1 MCYQLPALLMPGTAI
16 VVSPL
21 IALMKNQVDA
31 IRGFISG
38 SDGVAHFLNSS
49 LNKTQIQEVKDDLL
63 SGVTKLLYV
72 APESLTKDETVAL
85 LRQIHISFY
94 AIDEAHCISE
104 WGHDFRPEYRHIRRI
119 VDELGSAPIIALT
132 ATATP
137 KVQADIQKN
146 LCMMDAKVF
155 KSSFNRP
162 NLYYEVRDKVNV
174 KKEMIRFIKENEG
187 KSGIIY
193 CLSRKKTEEI
203 AEFLNVNGIKAL
215 PYHAGMDAATR
226 AKNQDMFLMEEV
238 DVIVATIAF
247 GMGIDKPDVRFVIH
261 YDIPKSLEGYY
272 QETGRAGRDG
282 QEGKCITFYSYKDI
296 LKLEKFMQGKPL
308 SEQEIGKQLLLETVA
323 YAESNRCRRKI
334 LLNYFGEDYPQD
346 NCCNCDNCL
355 HPKKLF
361 EGKEY
366 LALVLELVDSMNE
379 NFKVDHLANIL
390 TGETN
395 SIIKS
400 YKHHLSEFFG
410 MGKDKGVKFWVAIIR
425 QAVVMH
431 FLHKDLEQYG
441 LISITPKGKEFLE
454 NPHSVMMAEDREFAD
469 GDEEEDEDSAA
480 VSAVRHG
487 GGVGDPALFSMLK
500 DLRKDMSR
508 KLKLPGFVIFTDP
521 SLEDMSIHYPIT
533 LDELKNCQGVGEGKA
548 RKFGKEF
555 ISLIAKY
562 VEEYNIQR
570 PEDIVVKS
578 LVNKSANKVY
588 IIQNID
594 RKIPLE
600 DIAEAKNME
609 LSDVLDELEAI
620 VAAGTRIDI
629 DYYIRQ
635 TVDEDKVEDIYEY
648 FKEEAQSDSIADAV
662 KELGPDYEEEEIR
675 LVRIKFLSEVAN

>member
-1 MCYQLPALLMPGTAI
+1 
-16 VVSPL
+16 
-21 IALMKNQVDA
+21 
-31 IRGFISG
+31 
-38 SDGVAHFLNSS
+38 
-49 LNKTQIQEVKDDLL
+49 
-63 SGVTKLLYV
+63 
-72 APESLTKDETVAL
+72 
-85 LRQIHISFY
+85 
-94 AIDEAHCISE
+94 
-104 WGHDFRPEYRHIRRI
+104 
-119 VDELGSAPIIALT
+119 
-132 ATATP
+132 
-137 KVQADIQKN
+137 
-146 LCMMDAKVF
+146 
-155 KSSFNRP
+155 
-162 NLYYEVRDKVNV
+162 
-174 KKEMIRFIKENEG
+174 
-187 KSGIIY
+187 
-193 CLSRKKTEEI
+193 
-203 AEFLNVNGIKAL
+203 
-215 PYHAGMDAATR
+215 
-226 AKNQDMFLMEEV
+226 
-238 DVIVATIAF
+238 
-247 GMGIDKPDVRFVIH
+247 
-261 YDIPKSLEGYY
+261 
-272 QETGRAGRDG
+272 
-282 QEGKCITFYSYKDI
+282 
-296 LKLEKFMQGKPL
+296 
-308 SEQEIGKQLLLETVA
+308 
-323 YAESNRCRRKI
+323 
-334 LLNYFGEDYPQD
+334 
-346 NCCNCDNCL
+346 
-355 HPKKLF
+355 
-361 EGKEY
+361 
-366 LALVLELVDSMNE
+366 
-379 NFKVDHLANIL
+379 
-390 TGETN
+390 
-395 SIIKS
+395 
-400 YKHHLSEFFG
+400 
-410 MGKDKGVKFWVAIIR
+410 
-425 QAVVMH
+425 MH

-648 FKEEAQSDSIADAV
+648 FKEEAQSDSVADAI